1 MKVVK
6 NFNLKVFTILTLANI
21 GFYTHLYSQDSTK
34 TLPEKHLNLS
44 VNDEFDKLK
53 LITQKLSDVFL
64 KLHKNNY
71 TTHLEI
77 LSFNHKFVDIVSEV
91 THGANISVY
100 KNTAKGLE
108 IISNSLC
115 NEKRDIGL
123 LIPNNTELTKT
134 IRNHK
139 TFNGEL
145 IIRKEKHHVIAFPIQ
160 QGDHLIGAISIHLNE
175 NILSLHKQLPI
186 NNYPLHISSKK

>member
-64 KLHKNNY
+64 RITSYNVCYTKLLRCQK
-71 TTHLEI
+71 E
-77 LSFNHKFVDIVSEV
+77 
-91 THGANISVY
+91 
-100 KNTAKGLE
+100 
-108 IISNSLC
+108 SLYRLM
-115 NEKRDIGL
+115 KL
-123 LIPNNTELTKT
+123 
-134 IRNHK
+134 
-139 TFNGEL
+139 
-145 IIRKEKHHVIAFPIQ
+145 
-160 QGDHLIGAISIHLNE
+160 
-175 NILSLHKQLPI
+175 
-186 NNYPLHISSKK
+186 